1 MEMSYMNLNELKII
15 KSKLKRLSKL
25 LQKKQKKKYY
35 LTIEEKKELLMD
47 GKRIPIRVKGNGRDI
62 KLLVKTRG
70 TIESGDL
77 KNKRMGL

>member
-1 MEMSYMNLNELKII
+1 
-15 KSKLKRLSKL
+15 
-25 LQKKQKKKYY
+25 
-35 LTIEEKKELLMD
+35 MD

>member
-1 MEMSYMNLNELKII
+1 MNLNELKII
-15 KSKLKRLSKL
+15 KFKLKRLSKI

>member
-1 MEMSYMNLNELKII
+1 MNLNELKII
-15 KSKLKRLSKL
+15 KSKLKGLSKL

>member
-1 MEMSYMNLNELKII
+1 MNLNKLKII

>member
-1 MEMSYMNLNELKII
+1 MNLNKLYEFKY
-15 KSKLKRLSKL
+15 KLKKLSILLKKNKQRRFYLTNEEKVKL
-25 LQKKQKKKYY
+25 LK
-35 LTIEEKKELLMD
+35 D

-77 KNKRMGL
+77 KNKKMGL

>member
-1 MEMSYMNLNELKII
+1 MNLNKLYEFKY
-15 KSKLKRLSKL
+15 KLKKLSILLKKNKQRRFYLTNEEKVKL
-25 LQKKQKKKYY
+25 LK
-35 LTIEEKKELLMD
+35 D

-70 TIESGDL
+70 TIESGEL

>member
-1 MEMSYMNLNELKII
+1 MNLNELKLI
-15 KSKLKRLSKL
+15 KSKLKRLLEL
-25 LQKKQKKKYY
+25 LQKKQKMKYY
-35 LTIEEKKELLMD
+35 LTIEEKKDLLKE

>member
-1 MEMSYMNLNELKII
+1 MNLNELKLI
-15 KSKLKRLSKL
+15 KSKLKRLLEL
-25 LQKKQKKKYY
+25 LQKKQKMKYY
-35 LTIEEKKELLMD
+35 LTIEEKKDLLKD

>member
-1 MEMSYMNLNELKII
+1 MNLNELKLI
-15 KSKLKRLSKL
+15 KSKLKRLLEL
-25 LQKKQKKKYY
+25 LQKKQKMKYY
-35 LTIEEKKELLMD
+35 LTIEEKKDLLKE

-77 KNKRMGL
+77 KDKRMGL